1 MKTKITLFG
10 REQLCSFF
18 FLLLFLLMLIP
29 SICQAETDP
38 KTGLNYDID
47 SKKEVSIEGISQI
60 PDNGKIVIPDTIDNM
75 PVTSIAMYAFFG
87 KTNLSSVT
95 IPACVVTI
103 GYAAFYNCTNLSEV
117 VFAKGSKLTNIPD
130 DAFYGTALSSINL
143 PDAITS
149 IGDNA
154 FYGTTLES
162 INIPSSVISIGN
174 DAFNSTLKEVIFAKD
189 SKLETIGDEAFAFAS
204 MKQIIIPASLKKLGN
219 SAFYKCTNL
228 SEVVFAEGSKL
239 TNIPDAAF
247 QGTALSSINLPDA
260 ITSIGDHAFAG
271 TTLESI
277 KIPACVVTIGNA
289 AFYKCTNLS
298 EVVFAE
304 GSKLTNIPDA
314 AFQGTALSSINLPD
328 AITSI
333 GDYAFTFTS
342 MKQIIIPAS
351 LKKLGNAAFA
361 CCQKLREIIFEKGC
375 QLTEIPEEAFS
386 TNEQLSEVV
395 IPAHVTTIAKSAF
408 AQTGLKKVTFD
419 EGCKLSYIGKQAFF
433 STSLDDIIIPE
444 SVITID
450 DKAFSWSKVK
460 KVLFAENSKLSS
472 IGDEAFSGNSFET
485 ISLPSSVTSIGDE
498 AFSKCD
504 NLTTIYIEGTT
515 PPEMGVDVFAKEDG
529 SWIKPFEYIYVP
541 MSYVDVFKSATS
553 WEAYARFVKARTY
566 GIDGANY
573 SIPSR
578 SYQAGEIVYSLL
590 SETKEGDYST
600 FCMPFDINM
609 EKMSCKGKI
618 GQVYELGDSI
628 IHYTGN
634 NTELQDCYVF
644 KMKELNNKTIPA
656 GTPFIVKWLAN
667 DNIGEIFHND
677 NPVKVGENGSWPIPE
692 PQKALTVVDWDGV
705 NQDKPIYE
713 GIKIS
718 QNAYF
723 STPSSIKTLYSL
735 YSSNSVVGF
744 YHIDINDETLN
755 PAFSWYL
762 AACDNQGSPL
772 SAPIQLRL
780 FDLNTLTGI
789 VHITN
794 TENDAKK
801 KKHGVF
807 TLNGLKISNK
817 SSFDG
822 LSKGIYI
829 IDGKKV
835 VIK

>member
-239 TNIPDAAF
+239 TNIPDYAF
-247 QGTALSSINLPDA
+247 YRTALSSINLPDAITSIGNNAFDGTALSSINLPDA
-260 ITSIGDHAFAG
+260 ITSIGDHAFKG

-277 KIPACVVTIGNA
+277 
-289 AFYKCTNLS
+289 
-298 EVVFAE
+298 
-304 GSKLTNIPDA
+304 NIP
-314 AFQGTALSSINLPD
+314 SSVI
-328 AITSI
+328 SI
-333 GDYAFTFTS
+333 GDYAFAFTS

-408 AQTGLKKVTFD
+408 SCTGLKKVTFV

-450 DKAFSWSKVK
+450 DKAFSCSNVK
-460 KVLFAENSKLSS
+460 NVLFAENSKLTS
-472 IGDEAFSGNSFET
+472 IGDKAFSVNSIET

-504 NLTTIYIEGTT
+504 NLTSIYFEGTT
-515 PPEMGVDVFAKEDG
+515 PPKMGVDVFAKED
-529 SWIKPFEYIYVP
+529 WFWTKPFKFIYVP
-541 MSYVDVFKSATS
+541 MSCVDAFKSATG
-553 WEAYARFVKARTY
+553 WEAYASFVKARTY
-566 GIDGANY
+566 GIDGTNY
-573 SIPSR
+573 SIPSK

-590 SETKEGDYST
+590 SGTKEGDYST

-609 EKMSCKGKI
+609 EETSCKGKI

-705 NQDKPIYE
+705 NQDKPINE

-744 YHIDINDETLN
+744 YHIDINEETLN

-762 AACDNQGSPL
+762 AACDSQGNPL

-780 FDLNTLTGI
+780 VDLNTLTGI

>member
-1 MKTKITLFG
+1 M
-10 REQLCSFF
+10 
-18 FLLLFLLMLIP
+18 
-29 SICQAETDP
+29 
-38 KTGLNYDID
+38 
-47 SKKEVSIEGISQI
+47 
-60 PDNGKIVIPDTIDNM
+60 
-75 PVTSIAMYAFFG
+75 
-87 KTNLSSVT
+87 
-95 IPACVVTI
+95 
-103 GYAAFYNCTNLSEV
+103 
-117 VFAKGSKLTNIPD
+117 
-130 DAFYGTALSSINL
+130 SSITL

-149 IGDNA
+149 IGNSA
-154 FYGTTLES
+154 FGGTTLES

-174 DAFNSTLKEVIFAKD
+174 HAFNLLDNPTLKEVIFAKD
-189 SKLETIGDEAFAFAS
+189 SKLETIGDYAFAFAT
-204 MKQIIIPASLKKLGN
+204 MKQITIPASLKKLGN
-219 SAFYKCTNL
+219 SAF
-228 SEVVFAEGSKL
+228 S
-239 TNIPDAAF
+239 
-247 QGTALSSINLPDA
+247 
-260 ITSIGDHAFAG
+260 
-271 TTLESI
+271 
-277 KIPACVVTIGNA
+277 
-289 AFYKCTNLS
+289 
-298 EVVFAE
+298 
-304 GSKLTNIPDA
+304 
-314 AFQGTALSSINLPD
+314 
-328 AITSI
+328 
-333 GDYAFTFTS
+333 
-342 MKQIIIPAS
+342 
-351 LKKLGNAAFA
+351 
-361 CCQKLREIIFEKGC
+361 CCHKLREIKFEEGC
-375 QLTEIPEEAFS
+375 QLTEIPEQAFS
-386 TNEQLSEVV
+386 VDENVSEIV
-395 IPAHVTTIAKSAF
+395 IPAHVTTIAKRAF
-408 AQTGLKKVTFD
+408 ENTGLKKVTFA
-419 EGCKLSYIGKQAFF
+419 EGSKLSYIGEEAFF
-433 STSLDDIIIPE
+433 STSLDDLIIPE

-450 DKAFSWSKVK
+450 DKAFSCSKVK
-460 KVLFAENSKLSS
+460 NVLFAENSKLSS
-472 IGDEAFSGNSFET
+472 IGDEAFSQNSIET

-498 AFSKCD
+498 AFSKCN
-504 NLTTIYIEGTT
+504 NLTTVYFEGTT
-515 PPEMGVDVFAKEDG
+515 PPKMGVDVFAKEDW
-529 SWIKPFEYIYVP
+529 SWTKPFKFIYVP

-553 WEAYARFVKARTY
+553 WEAYASFVKARTY

-573 SIPSR
+573 SIPSK

-600 FCMPFDINM
+600 FCMPFDINL
-609 EKMSCKGKI
+609 EETSCKGKI

>member
-1 MKTKITLFG
+1 
-10 REQLCSFF
+10 
-18 FLLLFLLMLIP
+18 
-29 SICQAETDP
+29 
-38 KTGLNYDID
+38 
-47 SKKEVSIEGISQI
+47 
-60 PDNGKIVIPDTIDNM
+60 
-75 PVTSIAMYAFFG
+75 
-87 KTNLSSVT
+87 
-95 IPACVVTI
+95 
-103 GYAAFYNCTNLSEV
+103 
-117 VFAKGSKLTNIPD
+117 
-130 DAFYGTALSSINL
+130 
-143 PDAITS
+143 
-149 IGDNA
+149 
-154 FYGTTLES
+154 
-162 INIPSSVISIGN
+162 
-174 DAFNSTLKEVIFAKD
+174 
-189 SKLETIGDEAFAFAS
+189 
-204 MKQIIIPASLKKLGN
+204 
-219 SAFYKCTNL
+219 
-228 SEVVFAEGSKL
+228 
-239 TNIPDAAF
+239 
-247 QGTALSSINLPDA
+247 
-260 ITSIGDHAFAG
+260 
-271 TTLESI
+271 
-277 KIPACVVTIGNA
+277 
-289 AFYKCTNLS
+289 
-298 EVVFAE
+298 
-304 GSKLTNIPDA
+304 
-314 AFQGTALSSINLPD
+314 
-328 AITSI
+328 
-333 GDYAFTFTS
+333 

-600 FCMPFDINM
+600 FCMPFDINL
-609 EKMSCKGKI
+609 EETSCKGKI

-656 GTPFIVKWLAN
+656 GTPFIIKWLAN

-705 NQDKPIYE
+705 NQDKPINE

>member
-1 MKTKITLFG
+1 MKTKFTLFE
-10 REQLCSFF
+10 REQLGSFF
-18 FLLLFLLMLIP
+18 FLSLFLLMLIP

-38 KTGLNYDID
+38 ETGLNYDID
-47 SKKEVSIEGISQI
+47 SKKEVSIKGISQI
-60 PDNGKIVIPDTIDNM
+60 PDNGKIVIPATIDDM
-75 PVTSIAMYAFFG
+75 PVTSIAMFAFME
-87 KTNLSSVT
+87 KTTLTSVT
-95 IPACVVTI
+95 IPACV
-103 GYAAFYNCTNLSEV
+103 A
-117 VFAKGSKLTNIPD
+117 
-130 DAFYGTALSSINL
+130 
-143 PDAITS
+143 
-149 IGDNA
+149 
-154 FYGTTLES
+154 
-162 INIPSSVISIGN
+162 
-174 DAFNSTLKEVIFAKD
+174 
-189 SKLETIGDEAFAFAS
+189 
-204 MKQIIIPASLKKLGN
+204 
-219 SAFYKCTNL
+219 
-228 SEVVFAEGSKL
+228 
-239 TNIPDAAF
+239 
-247 QGTALSSINLPDA
+247 
-260 ITSIGDHAFAG
+260 
-271 TTLESI
+271 
-277 KIPACVVTIGNA
+277 TIGNA

-304 GSKLTNIPDA
+304 GSKLTNIPEDA
-314 AFQGTALSSINLPD
+314 FYKTALSSINLPDDITSIGDYAFYETALEKIKIPAAVTTLGTYAFSDCKNLSEVVFTEGSKLANIPDYTFYGTALRSINLPD

-333 GDYAFTFTS
+333 GDYAFKNTHISSINLPNGVITIGSSAFVGTTLESINIPSSVISIGNDAFNLDSGNSPLKEVIFAKDSKLESIGDWAFAFAS

-351 LKKLGNAAFA
+351 LKKLGNSAFSG
-361 CCQKLREIIFEKGC
+361 CQKLREIIFEEGC
-375 QLTEIPEEAFS
+375 QLTEIPEQAFCVDKKV
-386 TNEQLSEVV
+386 SEVV
-395 IPAHVTTIAKSAF
+395 IPAHITTIAKSAF
-408 AQTGLKKVTFD
+408 AYTDLKKVTFA
-419 EGCKLSYIGKQAFF
+419 EGSKLSYIGEEAFF
-433 STSLDDIIIPE
+433 STSLDNLIIPE

-450 DKAFSWSKVK
+450 DKAFSCSNVK

-472 IGDEAFSGNSFET
+472 IGDEAFSINPIET

-498 AFSKCD
+498 AFSDCN
-504 NLTTIYIEGTT
+504 NLTTIYFEGTT
-515 PPEMGVDVFAKEDG
+515 PPKMGVDVFAKED
-529 SWIKPFEYIYVP
+529 SFWTKPLKFIYVP

-553 WEAYARFVKARTY
+553 WEAYASFVKARTY
-566 GIDGANY
+566 GIDGTNY
-573 SIPSR
+573 SIPSKN
-578 SYQAGEIVYSLL
+578 YQAGEIVYSLL

-609 EKMSCKGKI
+609 EETSCKGKI

-667 DNIGEIFHND
+667 DNTGEIFHNE

-705 NQDKPIYE
+705 NQDKPINE

-718 QNAYF
+718 LNAYF

-744 YHIDINDETLN
+744 YHIDINDEALN

-762 AACDNQGSPL
+762 AASDNQGNPL

-780 FDLNTLTGI
+780 VDLNTLTGI

-807 TLNGLKISNK
+807 TLNGLKISNN

>member
-1 MKTKITLFG
+1 MKTKFTLFG
-10 REQLCSFF
+10 REQLGSFF
-18 FLLLFLLMLIP
+18 FLSLFLLMLIP
-29 SICQAETDP
+29 SICQAETDQE
-38 KTGLNYDID
+38 TGLNYDID
-47 SKKEVSIEGISQI
+47 SKKEVSIKGISQI
-60 PDNGKIVIPDTIDNM
+60 PDNGKIVIPATIDDM
-75 PVTSIAMYAFFG
+75 PVTSIAMFAFME
-87 KTNLSSVT
+87 KTTLTSVT
-95 IPACVVTI
+95 IPA
-103 GYAAFYNCTNLSEV
+103 S
-117 VFAKGSKLTNIPD
+117 
-130 DAFYGTALSSINL
+130 
-143 PDAITS
+143 
-149 IGDNA
+149 
-154 FYGTTLES
+154 
-162 INIPSSVISIGN
+162 
-174 DAFNSTLKEVIFAKD
+174 
-189 SKLETIGDEAFAFAS
+189 
-204 MKQIIIPASLKKLGN
+204 
-219 SAFYKCTNL
+219 
-228 SEVVFAEGSKL
+228 
-239 TNIPDAAF
+239 
-247 QGTALSSINLPDA
+247 
-260 ITSIGDHAFAG
+260 
-271 TTLESI
+271 
-277 KIPACVVTIGNA
+277 VVTIGNA

-304 GSKLTNIPDA
+304 GSKLTNIPEHAFDQTALSSITLPENITSIGAYAFNETALKKINIPA
-314 AFQGTALSSINLPD
+314 AVTTFGANTFSYCKNLSEVVFAEGSKLTNIPDNAFYETALEKIKIPAAVTTLGAYTFTDCKNLSEVVFAEGSKLTNIPDWAFHGTALSSITLPD

-333 GDYAFTFTS
+333 GNSAFGGTTLESINIPSSVISIGNHAFNLLDNPTLKEVIFAKDSKLETIGDYAFAFAT
-342 MKQIIIPAS
+342 MKQITIPAS
-351 LKKLGNAAFA
+351 LKKLGNSAFS
-361 CCQKLREIIFEKGC
+361 CCHKLREIKFEEGC
-375 QLTEIPEEAFS
+375 QLTEIPEQAFS
-386 TNEQLSEVV
+386 VDENVSEIV
-395 IPAHVTTIAKSAF
+395 IPAHVTTIAKRAF
-408 AQTGLKKVTFD
+408 ENTGLKKVTFA
-419 EGCKLSYIGKQAFF
+419 EESKLSYIGEEAFF
-433 STSLDDIIIPE
+433 STSLDDLIIPE

-450 DKAFSWSKVK
+450 DKAFSCSKVK
-460 KVLFAENSKLSS
+460 NVLFAENSKLSS
-472 IGDEAFSGNSFET
+472 IGDEAFSQNSIET

-498 AFSKCD
+498 AFSKCN
-504 NLTTIYIEGTT
+504 NLTTVYFEGTT
-515 PPEMGVDVFAKEDG
+515 PPKMGVDVFAKEDW
-529 SWIKPFEYIYVP
+529 SWTKPFKFIYVP

-553 WEAYARFVKARTY
+553 WEAYASFVKARTY

-573 SIPSR
+573 SIPSK

-600 FCMPFDINM
+600 FCMPFDINL
-609 EKMSCKGKI
+609 EETSCKGKI

-667 DNIGEIFHND
+667 DNIGEIFHNE

-705 NQDKPIYE
+705 NQDKPINE

>member
-239 TNIPDAAF
+239 TNIPDYAF
-247 QGTALSSINLPDA
+247 YRTALSSINLPDAITSIGNNAFDGTALSSINLPDA
-260 ITSIGDHAFAG
+260 ITSIGDHAFKG

-277 KIPACVVTIGNA
+277 
-289 AFYKCTNLS
+289 
-298 EVVFAE
+298 
-304 GSKLTNIPDA
+304 NIP
-314 AFQGTALSSINLPD
+314 SSVI
-328 AITSI
+328 SI
-333 GDYAFTFTS
+333 GDYAFAFTS

-408 AQTGLKKVTFD
+408 SCTGLKKVTFV

-450 DKAFSWSKVK
+450 DKAFSCSNVK
-460 KVLFAENSKLSS
+460 NVLFAENSKLSS
-472 IGDEAFSGNSFET
+472 IGDEAFSQNSIET

-498 AFSKCD
+498 AFSKCN
-504 NLTTIYIEGTT
+504 NLTTVYFEGTT
-515 PPEMGVDVFAKEDG
+515 PPKMGVDVFAKEDW
-529 SWIKPFEYIYVP
+529 SWTKPFKFIYVP

-553 WEAYARFVKARTY
+553 WEAYASFVKARTY

-573 SIPSR
+573 SIPSK

-600 FCMPFDINM
+600 FCMPFDINL
-609 EKMSCKGKI
+609 EETSCKGKI

-807 TLNGLKISNK
+807 TLNGLKMSNK

>member
-1 MKTKITLFG
+1 MKTKFTLFG
-10 REQLCSFF
+10 REQLGSFF
-18 FLLLFLLMLIP
+18 FLSLFLLMLIP

-239 TNIPDAAF
+239 TNIPDYAF
-247 QGTALSSINLPDA
+247 YRTALSSINLPDAITSIGNNAFDGTALSSINLPDA
-260 ITSIGDHAFAG
+260 ITSIGDHAFKG

-277 KIPACVVTIGNA
+277 
-289 AFYKCTNLS
+289 
-298 EVVFAE
+298 
-304 GSKLTNIPDA
+304 NIP
-314 AFQGTALSSINLPD
+314 SSVI
-328 AITSI
+328 SI
-333 GDYAFTFTS
+333 GDYAFAFTS

-408 AQTGLKKVTFD
+408 SCTGLKKVTFV

-450 DKAFSWSKVK
+450 DKAFSCSNVK
-460 KVLFAENSKLSS
+460 NVLFAENSKLSS
-472 IGDEAFSGNSFET
+472 IGDEAFSQNSIET

-498 AFSKCD
+498 AFSKCN
-504 NLTTIYIEGTT
+504 NLTTVYFEGTT
-515 PPEMGVDVFAKEDG
+515 PPKMGVDVFAKEDW
-529 SWIKPFEYIYVP
+529 SWTKPFKFIYVP

-553 WEAYARFVKARTY
+553 WEAYASFVKARTY

-573 SIPSR
+573 SIPSK

-600 FCMPFDINM
+600 FCMPFDINL
-609 EKMSCKGKI
+609 EETSCKGKI

-807 TLNGLKISNK
+807 TLNGLKMSNK

>member
-1 MKTKITLFG
+1 
-10 REQLCSFF
+10 
-18 FLLLFLLMLIP
+18 
-29 SICQAETDP
+29 
-38 KTGLNYDID
+38 
-47 SKKEVSIEGISQI
+47 
-60 PDNGKIVIPDTIDNM
+60 
-75 PVTSIAMYAFFG
+75 
-87 KTNLSSVT
+87 
-95 IPACVVTI
+95 
-103 GYAAFYNCTNLSEV
+103 
-117 VFAKGSKLTNIPD
+117 
-130 DAFYGTALSSINL
+130 
-143 PDAITS
+143 
-149 IGDNA
+149 
-154 FYGTTLES
+154 
-162 INIPSSVISIGN
+162 
-174 DAFNSTLKEVIFAKD
+174 
-189 SKLETIGDEAFAFAS
+189 
-204 MKQIIIPASLKKLGN
+204 
-219 SAFYKCTNL
+219 
-228 SEVVFAEGSKL
+228 
-239 TNIPDAAF
+239 
-247 QGTALSSINLPDA
+247 
-260 ITSIGDHAFAG
+260 
-271 TTLESI
+271 
-277 KIPACVVTIGNA
+277 
-289 AFYKCTNLS
+289 
-298 EVVFAE
+298 
-304 GSKLTNIPDA
+304 
-314 AFQGTALSSINLPD
+314 
-328 AITSI
+328 
-333 GDYAFTFTS
+333 

-408 AQTGLKKVTFD
+408 AQTGLKKVTFV

-450 DKAFSWSKVK
+450 DKAFSCSNVK
-460 KVLFAENSKLSS
+460 NVLFAENSKLTS
-472 IGDEAFSGNSFET
+472 IGDKAFSINSIET

-498 AFSKCD
+498 AFSMCN

-515 PPEMGVDVFAKEDG
+515 PPEMGVDVFAKEDW
-529 SWIKPFEYIYVP
+529 SWTKPFKYIYVP

-553 WEAYARFVKARTY
+553 WEAYAGFVKARTY

-600 FCMPFDINM
+600 FCMPFDINL
-609 EKMSCKGKI
+609 EETSCKGKI

-667 DNIGEIFHND
+667 DNIGELFHND
-677 NPVKVGENGSWPIPE
+677 NPINVGENGSWPIPE
-692 PQKALTVVDWDGV
+692 PQKDITVVDWDGV
-705 NQDKPIYE
+705 TQDRPING

-744 YHIDINDETLN
+744 YHNDINDETLV

-762 AACDNQGSPL
+762 AVSDNQGNPL
-772 SAPIQLRL
+772 SAPIQLKL

-789 VHITN
+789 VHIEN
-794 TENDAKK
+794 TENDVKK
-801 KKHGVF
+801 KKQGVF

>member
-1 MKTKITLFG
+1 M
-10 REQLCSFF
+10 
-18 FLLLFLLMLIP
+18 
-29 SICQAETDP
+29 
-38 KTGLNYDID
+38 
-47 SKKEVSIEGISQI
+47 
-60 PDNGKIVIPDTIDNM
+60 
-75 PVTSIAMYAFFG
+75 
-87 KTNLSSVT
+87 
-95 IPACVVTI
+95 
-103 GYAAFYNCTNLSEV
+103 
-117 VFAKGSKLTNIPD
+117 
-130 DAFYGTALSSINL
+130 
-143 PDAITS
+143 
-149 IGDNA
+149 
-154 FYGTTLES
+154 
-162 INIPSSVISIGN
+162 
-174 DAFNSTLKEVIFAKD
+174 
-189 SKLETIGDEAFAFAS
+189 
-204 MKQIIIPASLKKLGN
+204 
-219 SAFYKCTNL
+219 
-228 SEVVFAEGSKL
+228 
-239 TNIPDAAF
+239 
-247 QGTALSSINLPDA
+247 
-260 ITSIGDHAFAG
+260 
-271 TTLESI
+271 
-277 KIPACVVTIGNA
+277 
-289 AFYKCTNLS
+289 
-298 EVVFAE
+298 
-304 GSKLTNIPDA
+304 
-314 AFQGTALSSINLPD
+314 
-328 AITSI
+328 
-333 GDYAFTFTS
+333 
-342 MKQIIIPAS
+342 
-351 LKKLGNAAFA
+351 
-361 CCQKLREIIFEKGC
+361 
-375 QLTEIPEEAFS
+375 
-386 TNEQLSEVV
+386 
-395 IPAHVTTIAKSAF
+395 
-408 AQTGLKKVTFD
+408 KKVTFA
-419 EGCKLSYIGKQAFF
+419 EESKLSYIGEEAFF
-433 STSLDDIIIPE
+433 STSLDDLIIPE

-450 DKAFSWSKVK
+450 DKAFSCSKVK
-460 KVLFAENSKLSS
+460 NVLFAENSKLSS
-472 IGDEAFSGNSFET
+472 IGDEAFSQNSIET

-498 AFSKCD
+498 AFSKCN
-504 NLTTIYIEGTT
+504 NLTTVYFEGTT
-515 PPEMGVDVFAKEDG
+515 PPKMGVDVFAKEDW
-529 SWIKPFEYIYVP
+529 SWTKPFKFIYVP

-553 WEAYARFVKARTY
+553 WEAYASFVKARTY

-573 SIPSR
+573 SIPSK

-600 FCMPFDINM
+600 FCMPFDINL
-609 EKMSCKGKI
+609 EETSCKGKI

-667 DNIGEIFHND
+667 DNIGEIFHNE

-705 NQDKPIYE
+705 NQDKPINE

>member
-18 FLLLFLLMLIP
+18 FLLLFLLMFIP

-38 KTGLNYDID
+38 ETGLNYEID
-47 SKKEVSIEGISQI
+47 SKKEVSIKGISQI
-60 PDNGKIVIPDTIDNM
+60 PDNGKIVIPATINDM
-75 PVTSIAMYAFFG
+75 PVTSIAMYAFMD

-103 GYAAFYNCTNLSEV
+103 G
-117 VFAKGSKLTNIPD
+117 
-130 DAFYGTALSSINL
+130 
-143 PDAITS
+143 
-149 IGDNA
+149 
-154 FYGTTLES
+154 
-162 INIPSSVISIGN
+162 
-174 DAFNSTLKEVIFAKD
+174 
-189 SKLETIGDEAFAFAS
+189 
-204 MKQIIIPASLKKLGN
+204 N
-219 SAFYKCTNL
+219 SAFYECTNL

-260 ITSIGDHAFAG
+260 ITSIGNYAFAG

-277 KIPACVVTIGNA
+277 NIPACVISIGNFAFNLNTLKEVIFAKDSKLETIGNY
-289 AFYKCTNLS
+289 AF
-298 EVVFAE
+298 A
-304 GSKLTNIPDA
+304 
-314 AFQGTALSSINLPD
+314 GTALESINIPSSVISIGNSAFVQDSDNSTLKEVIFAKD
-328 AITSI
+328 SKLETI
-333 GDYAFTFTS
+333 GDYAFYYAS

-351 LKKLGNAAFA
+351 LKKLGNSAFL
-361 CCQKLREIIFEKGC
+361 CCFKLREIIFEKGC
-375 QLTEIPEEAFS
+375 QLTEIPENAF
-386 TNEQLSEVV
+386 NMDGKLSEVV
-395 IPAHVTTIAKSAF
+395 IPVRVTTIAKGAF
-408 AQTGLKKVTFD
+408 AGAGLKKVTFV
-419 EGCKLSYIGKQAFF
+419 EGCKLSYIGKEAFL
-433 STSLDDIIIPE
+433 STSLDDITIPE

-450 DKAFSWSKVK
+450 DKAFFFSNVK
-460 KVLFAENSKLSS
+460 NVLFAKNSKLTS
-472 IGDEAFSGNSFET
+472 IGDEAFSSSSIET

-498 AFSKCD
+498 AFSNCN

-515 PPEMGVDVFAKEDG
+515 PPEMGVDVFAKEDW

-600 FCMPFDINM
+600 FCMPFDINL
-609 EKMSCKGKI
+609 EETSYNEKI
-618 GQVYELGDSI
+618 GKVYELGDSI

-656 GTPFIVKWLAN
+656 GTPFIVQWLAN
-667 DNIGEIFHND
+667 DNIGELFHND
-677 NPVKVGENGSWPIPE
+677 NPINVGENGSWPIPE
-692 PQKALTVVDWDGV
+692 PQKDLTVVDWDGV
-705 NQDKPIYE
+705 TQDRPING

-744 YHIDINDETLN
+744 YHNDINDETV

-762 AACDNQGSPL
+762 GVSDNQGNPL
-772 SAPIQLRL
+772 SAPIRLKL

-789 VHITN
+789 VHIAN
-794 TENDAKK
+794 TENDVKK

>member
-239 TNIPDAAF
+239 TNIPDYAF
-247 QGTALSSINLPDA
+247 YRTALSSINLPDAITSIGNNAFDGTALSSINLPDA
-260 ITSIGDHAFAG
+260 ITSIGDHAFKG

-277 KIPACVVTIGNA
+277 
-289 AFYKCTNLS
+289 
-298 EVVFAE
+298 
-304 GSKLTNIPDA
+304 NIP
-314 AFQGTALSSINLPD
+314 SSVI
-328 AITSI
+328 SI
-333 GDYAFTFTS
+333 GDYAFAFTS

-408 AQTGLKKVTFD
+408 SCTGLKKVTFV

-450 DKAFSWSKVK
+450 DKAFSCSNVK
-460 KVLFAENSKLSS
+460 NVLFAENSKLSS
-472 IGDEAFSGNSFET
+472 IGDEAFSQNSIET

-504 NLTTIYIEGTT
+504 NLTTVYFEGTT
-515 PPEMGVDVFAKEDG
+515 PPKMGVDVFAKEDW
-529 SWIKPFEYIYVP
+529 SWTKPFKFIYVP

-553 WEAYARFVKARTY
+553 WEAYASFVKARTY

-573 SIPSR
+573 SIPSK

-600 FCMPFDINM
+600 FCMPFDINL
-609 EKMSCKGKI
+609 EETSCKGKI

-807 TLNGLKISNK
+807 TLNGLKMSNK

>member
-1 MKTKITLFG
+1 MKTKFTLFG
-10 REQLCSFF
+10 REQLGSFF
-18 FLLLFLLMLIP
+18 FLSLFLLMLIP
-29 SICQAETDP
+29 SICQAETDQE
-38 KTGLNYDID
+38 TGLNYDID
-47 SKKEVSIEGISQI
+47 SKKEVSIKGISQI
-60 PDNGKIVIPDTIDNM
+60 PDNGKIVIPATIDDM
-75 PVTSIAMYAFFG
+75 PVTSIAMFAFME
-87 KTNLSSVT
+87 KTTLTSVT
-95 IPACVVTI
+95 IPA
-103 GYAAFYNCTNLSEV
+103 S
-117 VFAKGSKLTNIPD
+117 
-130 DAFYGTALSSINL
+130 
-143 PDAITS
+143 
-149 IGDNA
+149 
-154 FYGTTLES
+154 
-162 INIPSSVISIGN
+162 
-174 DAFNSTLKEVIFAKD
+174 
-189 SKLETIGDEAFAFAS
+189 
-204 MKQIIIPASLKKLGN
+204 
-219 SAFYKCTNL
+219 
-228 SEVVFAEGSKL
+228 
-239 TNIPDAAF
+239 
-247 QGTALSSINLPDA
+247 
-260 ITSIGDHAFAG
+260 
-271 TTLESI
+271 
-277 KIPACVVTIGNA
+277 VVTIGNA

-304 GSKLTNIPDA
+304 GSKLSNIPEHAFDQTALSSITLPENITSIGDYAFNETALKKINIPAAVTTLGAYIFTDCKNLSEVVFAEGSKLTNIPDW
-314 AFQGTALSSINLPD
+314 AFYKTALSSINLPD

-333 GDYAFTFTS
+333 GDNAFYETALEKINIPAAVTTFGESTFCGCKNLSEVVFAEGSKLTNIPDYAFVGTTLESINIPSSVISIGNHAFNLDPGNSTLKEVIFSKDSKLETIGDYAFAFAS

-351 LKKLGNAAFA
+351 LKKLGNSAFS
-361 CCQKLREIIFEKGC
+361 CCHKLREIIFEEGC
-375 QLTEIPEEAFS
+375 QLTEIPEQAFFVD
-386 TNEQLSEVV
+386 EKVSEVL

-408 AQTGLKKVTFD
+408 ASTGLKKVTFA
-419 EGCKLSYIGKQAFF
+419 EGCKLSYIGEEAFS
-433 STSLDDIIIPE
+433 STSLENLIIPE
-444 SVITID
+444 TVITID
-450 DKAFSWSKVK
+450 DKAFSRSNVK
-460 KVLFAENSKLSS
+460 NVFFAENSKLSS
-472 IGDEAFSGNSFET
+472 IGDEAFSINSIET

-504 NLTTIYIEGTT
+504 NLTSIYFEGTT
-515 PPEMGVDVFAKEDG
+515 PPKMGVDVFAKED
-529 SWIKPFEYIYVP
+529 WFWTKPFKFIYVP

-553 WEAYARFVKARTY
+553 WEAYASFVKARTY

-573 SIPSR
+573 SIPSK

-600 FCMPFDINM
+600 FCMPFDINL
-609 EKMSCKGKI
+609 EETSCKGKI

>member
-239 TNIPDAAF
+239 TNIPDYAF
-247 QGTALSSINLPDA
+247 YRTALSSINLPDAITSIGNNAFDGTALSSINLPDA
-260 ITSIGDHAFAG
+260 ITSIGDHAFKG

-277 KIPACVVTIGNA
+277 
-289 AFYKCTNLS
+289 
-298 EVVFAE
+298 
-304 GSKLTNIPDA
+304 NIP
-314 AFQGTALSSINLPD
+314 SSVI
-328 AITSI
+328 SI
-333 GDYAFTFTS
+333 GDYAFAFTS

-408 AQTGLKKVTFD
+408 SCTGLKKVTFV

-450 DKAFSWSKVK
+450 DKAFSCSNVK
-460 KVLFAENSKLSS
+460 NVLFAENSKLTS
-472 IGDEAFSGNSFET
+472 IGDKAFSINSIET

-498 AFSKCD
+498 AFSMCN

-515 PPEMGVDVFAKEDG
+515 PPEMGVDVFAKEDW

-600 FCMPFDINM
+600 FCMPFDINL
-609 EKMSCKGKI
+609 EETSCKGKI

-705 NQDKPIYE
+705 NQDKPINE

-744 YHIDINDETLN
+744 YHIDINEETLN

-762 AACDNQGSPL
+762 AASDNQGSPL

-807 TLNGLKISNK
+807 TLNGLKISNN

>member
-1 MKTKITLFG
+1 MKTKFTLFG
-10 REQLCSFF
+10 REQLGSFF
-18 FLLLFLLMLIP
+18 FLSLFLLMLIP
-29 SICQAETDP
+29 SICQAETDQE
-38 KTGLNYDID
+38 TGLNYDID
-47 SKKEVSIEGISQI
+47 SKKEVSIKGISQI
-60 PDNGKIVIPDTIDNM
+60 PDNGKIVIPATIDDM
-75 PVTSIAMYAFFG
+75 PVTSIAMFAFME
-87 KTNLSSVT
+87 KTTLTSVT
-95 IPACVVTI
+95 IPA
-103 GYAAFYNCTNLSEV
+103 S
-117 VFAKGSKLTNIPD
+117 
-130 DAFYGTALSSINL
+130 
-143 PDAITS
+143 
-149 IGDNA
+149 
-154 FYGTTLES
+154 
-162 INIPSSVISIGN
+162 
-174 DAFNSTLKEVIFAKD
+174 
-189 SKLETIGDEAFAFAS
+189 
-204 MKQIIIPASLKKLGN
+204 
-219 SAFYKCTNL
+219 
-228 SEVVFAEGSKL
+228 
-239 TNIPDAAF
+239 
-247 QGTALSSINLPDA
+247 
-260 ITSIGDHAFAG
+260 
-271 TTLESI
+271 
-277 KIPACVVTIGNA
+277 VVTIGNA

-304 GSKLTNIPDA
+304 GSKLTNIPEHAFDQTALSSITLPENITSIGAYAFNETALKKINIPA
-314 AFQGTALSSINLPD
+314 AVTTFGANTFSYCKNLSEVVFAEGSKLTNIPDNAFYETALEKIKIPAAVTTLGAYTFTDCKNLSEVVFAEGSKLTNIPDWAFHGTALSSITLPD

-333 GDYAFTFTS
+333 GNSAFGGTTLESINIPSSVISIGNHAFNLLDNPTLKEVIFAKDSKLETIGDYAFAFAT
-342 MKQIIIPAS
+342 MKQITIPAS
-351 LKKLGNAAFA
+351 LKKLGNSAFS
-361 CCQKLREIIFEKGC
+361 CCHKLREIKFEEGC
-375 QLTEIPEEAFS
+375 QLTEIPEQAFS
-386 TNEQLSEVV
+386 VDENVSEIV
-395 IPAHVTTIAKSAF
+395 IPAHVTTIAKRAF
-408 AQTGLKKVTFD
+408 ENTGLKKVTFA
-419 EGCKLSYIGKQAFF
+419 EGSKLSYIGEEAFF
-433 STSLDDIIIPE
+433 STSLDDLIIPE

-450 DKAFSWSKVK
+450 DKAFSCSKVK
-460 KVLFAENSKLSS
+460 NVLFAENSKLSS
-472 IGDEAFSGNSFET
+472 IGDEAFSQNSIET

-498 AFSKCD
+498 AFSKCN
-504 NLTTIYIEGTT
+504 NLTTVYFEGTT
-515 PPEMGVDVFAKEDG
+515 PPKMGVDVFAKEDW
-529 SWIKPFEYIYVP
+529 SWTKPFKFIYVP

-553 WEAYARFVKARTY
+553 WEAYASFVKARTY

-573 SIPSR
+573 SIPSK

-600 FCMPFDINM
+600 FCMPFDINL
-609 EKMSCKGKI
+609 EETSCKGKI